1 MEQRAEWMVK
11 SEGDLAEELHCV
23 QQVWEQIGEVLG
35 SIPESADKRT
45 KQTIDRAMS
54 LDTEC
59 TCVG

>member
-11 SEGDLAEELHCV
+11 GEWELAEELQSV
-23 QQVWEQIGEVLG
+23 QQVWEQISEVLG
-35 SIPESADKRT
+35 LIPESAHKRI

-59 TCVG
+59 TSVG